1 MTLVSFCWMNIQMSD
16 NPNVKR
22 EDGSKNEG
30 TSEVKLPERR
40 KCRDAN

>member
-1 MTLVSFCWMNIQMSD
+1 MSD